1 MHIKNFINNTHIILF
16 MKRLFKLI
24 EKYFFIIILIAV
36 AIALVNPNTFNWVL
50 EEFMGINIIN
60 VLLGVILFGM
70 GTTLKIEH
78 FVNVFKRPKEILL
91 GVSAQYLIMPLLA
104 FTIASLFSLNE
115 ALTVGLVLV
124 GTVPGGTASDVITF
138 LAKGDLALSVSL
150 TAVSTVISPILTP
163 IITLILIGNTI
174 SFSPVDMFISIFQ
187 IVIIPIGLGL
197 FLNYKFPDFC
207 EELKDYLPAVSSI
220 VIAII
225 VAGVIG
231 ANKEAIISSSMIII
245 VVIILQ
251 YFLGMAL
258 GFVIGYLSGM
268 KRKQMI
274 TIAIELCFQNSG
286 LSTSLAKTHFPN
298 LTLAT
303 VPGALYSV
311 WQNFAGSILAYV
323 FTHYFAEEE

>member
-1 MHIKNFINNTHIILF
+1 
-16 MKRLFKLI
+16 MKRIFKFI
-24 EKYFFIIILIAV
+24 EKYYFILILIFV
-36 AIALVNPNTFNWVL
+36 AIAWINPSSFQWVM
-50 EEFMGINIIN
+50 EGIMGVNIIN
-60 VLLGVILFGM
+60 ILLGVILFGM

-78 FVNVFKRPKEILL
+78 FVNVFKRPKDILA
-91 GVSAQYLIMPLLA
+91 GVSAQYIIMPLSALVLA
-104 FTIASLFSLNE
+104 RLFSLNE

-124 GTVPGGTASDVITF
+124 GAVPGGTASDVITF

-163 IITLILIGNTI
+163 IITLLLIGNQI
-174 SFSPVDMFISIFQ
+174 AFNPVDMFVSIVQ
-187 IVIIPIGLGL
+187 IVIIPIALGL

-207 EELKDYLPAVSSI
+207 EKLNDYLPALSAI

-231 ANKEAIISSSMIII
+231 PNKEAIIGSSAVILA
-245 VVIILQ
+245 VIILQ
-251 YFLGMAL
+251 YFLAMLL
-258 GFVIGYLSGM
+258 GFAVGRLLGM
-268 KRKQMI
+268 NRKQII

-298 LTLAT
+298 LSLAT

-311 WQNFAGSILAYV
+311 WQNLAGSLIAYV
-323 FTHYFAEEE
+323 LTKYYSEGE

>member
-1 MHIKNFINNTHIILF
+1 
-16 MKRLFKLI
+16 MKRIFKLV

-36 AIALVNPNTFNWVL
+36 AISLIVPNSFNWVL
-50 EEFMGINIIN
+50 EEFMGINVIN
-60 VLLGVILFGM
+60 VLLGIILFGM

-78 FVNVFKRPKEILL
+78 FVNVFKRPKEILI
-91 GVSAQYLIMPLLA
+91 GVSAQYLLMPLIA
-104 FTIASLFSLNE
+104 FSIASLFSLNE

-150 TAVSTVISPILTP
+150 TAVSTIISPILTP
-163 IITLILIGNTI
+163 LITLILIGNTI
-174 SFSPVDMFISIFQ
+174 SFNPVDMFISIVE
-187 IVIIPIGLGL
+187 IVILPIALGL
-197 FLNYKFPDFC
+197 FLNYKFPEFC
-207 EELKDYLPAVSSI
+207 EELKDYLPAVSSV

-231 ANKEAIISSSMIII
+231 ANKDAIISSSI
-245 VVIILQ
+245 VIMAVIMLQ
-251 YFLGMAL
+251 YFIAMFL
-258 GFVIGYLSGM
+258 GFLLGYLAGM

-274 TIAIELCFQNSG
+274 TIAIELAFQNSG
-286 LSTSLAKTHFPN
+286 LSTSLAKTHFPA

-323 FTHYFAEEE
+323 FTRYFSDEE